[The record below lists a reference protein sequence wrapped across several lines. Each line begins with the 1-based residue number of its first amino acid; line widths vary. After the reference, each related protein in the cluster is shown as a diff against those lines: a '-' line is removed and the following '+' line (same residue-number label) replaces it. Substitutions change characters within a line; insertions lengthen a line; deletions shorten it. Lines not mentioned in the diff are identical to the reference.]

1 MKNIFLKK
9 LIFAFCFI
17 SNIIFSQ
24 KTDQQNQRII
34 LAQSKIPTEFQSH
47 PEYLKLQLE
56 NIPTNVELI
65 QFRTEDQ
72 RTFLDIEGNY
82 HTQKTG
88 GYYNY
93 QFENHWRSIQE
104 KLSFNSNSIG
114 IFESELP
121 ITINKNSTS
130 TKLVLE
136 KNTSKGLEFGQNVAL
151 SFLSDDFQTLS
162 SIQKNNQ
169 SGNIEFNDNSLT
181 VKDYFQGI
189 DREQTINYWS
199 VRTNYAIQSPLSIPN
214 SSSYVELKDK
224 LNLDPS
230 FTISYGDGI
239 QTTLGWLGTLK
250 ITNLQG
256 EVIGQISSAQIF
268 DSFESTNKA
277 EVASHVIPGY
287 YVINQ
292 TENGIELFLRFD
304 AEFLRRTDLVYPVTI
319 DPTATNTYANNQG
332 LQDKN
337 TQYNANC
344 QATMNVTLPINF
356 HVVTGTTTTYRIWA
370 KGYIG
375 QSGGTTTY
383 ADKVEQ
389 KSKVGSIT
397 WTATQNGAGTNHSG
411 NGYPYTSA
419 NNGQSYTISNSN
431 IANGCYN
438 TNIVTYRWQGY
449 QDFFPFGSG
458 ATNVAGCVLNYQ
470 ELVTNTW
477 QVTTTYSNGPTIN
490 PVNNQSVCAGQST
503 TAISFSGT
511 GTGTSYTWTNNTT
524 GIGLA
529 ASGTGT
535 INAFTATNSTGAP
548 LIATITV
555 TPMLN
560 GCPGTPTTFTITVNP
575 SPTVTNPGNQTICV
589 GQNTAAVNFSGTV
602 GATFNWTNNNAATG
616 LASSGNTDIA
626 PFVGTNTTTSAITS
640 TVSITPTL
648 GTCNGTVVNFTI
660 TISPSPTVTTPT
672 NQSLCAGQQTTLITF
687 SGGAATFNWTNDNTA
702 IGLGANGSGNIAAFT
717 TTNSTSI
724 PILGT
729 ITVTPVSGACT
740 GTPITFTITINP
752 SPTVTPPA
760 NQTLCAGQSTT
771 LITLSGTAGSTFD
784 WTNNNTATGL
794 GANGTGN
801 IASFTATNTTTA
813 SITSTISVT
822 PTLGS
827 CPGTPV
833 TFTITVAVTPTV
845 TAPTSQTICAG
856 ASTTAISFTG
866 TATTYN
872 WTNSNPAIG
881 LGASG
886 TVNIASFVGTN
897 TGTTPISATITVT
910 PVSGACTG
918 TPITFTINIL
928 NQITPT
934 FTQLGPYCLNQTP
947 VALSTS
953 SNNNPAIIGT
963 WNPTTIST
971 ATNGTQT
978 YTFTPNT
985 GQCASNATMNIVVN
999 SSITPTFTQL
1009 GPFCQNAAPTA
1020 LPTTSSNSP
1029 GITGTWS
1036 PALISTAT
1044 VGTTNYTFTPTNAQC
1059 TGNAIV
1065 PIIVQLAP
1073 SPQVSSNIT
1082 QGCNPLSVILSSP
1095 NLPNATYTWTAN
1107 GNVIGT
1113 GSNLNT
1119 TFLTAGCFD
1128 IELTASYNGCVA
1140 VSSIADY
1147 ICVENPPVTL
1157 FNNFPI
1163 SVSESVETINFNN
1176 NSTGAI
1182 SYAWDFGDGTNSTL
1196 AEPNHQFTNI
1206 NSNLQ
1211 VTLTSVSP
1219 FGCSSSYTGIIPFKD
1234 PAIFY
1239 VPNSFTP
1246 DEDEFNQTWGPVFTR
1261 GFDPFNFN
1269 LYVYDRWGEL
1279 VWESNDAS
1287 KKWDGTY
1294 GKSGKKAGQG
1304 VYIWRINYKPI
1315 ETDDKITISGHL
1327 NLIK

>member
-1 MKNIFLKK
+1 MKNILFLKV
-9 LIFAFCFI
+9 LFI
-17 SNIIFSQ
+17 VFIQTNNLFSQ
-24 KTDQQNQRII
+24 LNTIQNKRLN
-34 LAQSKIPTEFQSH
+34 LAQNKIPTEFQSH
-47 PEYLKLQLE
+47 PEYLKLELE
-56 NIPTNVELI
+56 NIPTNIELI
-65 QFRTEDQ
+65 QYRTANQ

-114 IFESELP
+114 IFETELP
-121 ITINKNSTS
+121 IIVNKTNSS
-130 TKLVLE
+130 TKLILE
-136 KNTSKGLEFGQNVAL
+136 KNTTKGFEFGQSASL
-151 SFLSDDFQTLS
+151 SFVNASLKEIN
-162 SIQKNNQ
+162 SIQKNNDLV
-169 SGNIEFNDNSLT
+169 NIEFDENTITANN
-181 VKDYFQGI
+181 YFQGI
-189 DREQTINYWS
+189 NREQTINYWS
-199 VRTNYAIQSPLSIPN
+199 VRTNYNIQSPLNLPN
-214 SSSYVELKDK
+214 SCSYVELKDQ
-224 LNLDPS
+224 LNLDPN
-230 FTISYGDGI
+230 FIISYGEGT
-239 QTTLGWLGTLK
+239 QTTLGWLGTLI
-250 ITNLQG
+250 ITNQQG
-256 EVIGQISSAQIF
+256 VIVGQISSAQIF
-268 DSFESTNKA
+268 DSFESSNKN
-277 EVASHVIPGY
+277 EVANHIIPGY
-287 YVINQ
+287 YTLNQ
-292 TENGIELFLRFD
+292 TVSGTELILRFD
-304 AEFLRRTDLVYPVTI
+304 AEFLRRTDLVYPITI

-344 QATMNVTLPINF
+344 QASMNVNIPINF
-356 HVVTGTTTTYRIWA
+356 YVVTGTNTTYRIWA
-370 KGYIG
+370 KGYIAA
-375 QSGGTTTY
+375 SGGTTNY

-389 KSKVGSIT
+389 RSKVGSIT

-411 NGYPYTSA
+411 TGYTYTSA
-419 NNGQSYTISNSN
+419 NNGQTYTINNSN

-449 QDFFPFGSG
+449 QTFFPFGSG

-477 QVTTTYSNGPTIN
+477 QLTTTYSDGPVIN
-490 PVNNQSVCAGQST
+490 PVTSQTLCAGQQT
-503 TAISFSGT
+503 TAVTFSGT
-511 GTGTSYTWTNNTT
+511 GSSYTWTNNTT
-524 GIGLA
+524 AIGLA

-602 GATFNWTNNNAATG
+602 GATFNWTNNNTATG

-660 TISPSPTVTTPT
+660 TISPTPTVTIPA

-687 SGGAATFNWTNDNTA
+687 SGGAPTFNWTNDNTA

-740 GTPITFTITINP
+740 GTPITFTIN
-752 SPTVTPPA
+752 V
-760 NQTLCAGQSTT
+760 
-771 LITLSGTAGSTFD
+771 
-784 WTNNNTATGL
+784 
-794 GANGTGN
+794 
-801 IASFTATNTTTA
+801 
-813 SITSTISVT
+813 
-822 PTLGS
+822 
-827 CPGTPV
+827 
-833 TFTITVAVTPTV
+833 
-845 TAPTSQTICAG
+845 
-856 ASTTAISFTG
+856 
-866 TATTYN
+866 
-872 WTNSNPAIG
+872 
-881 LGASG
+881 
-886 TVNIASFVGTN
+886 
-897 TGTTPISATITVT
+897 
-910 PVSGACTG
+910 
-918 TPITFTINIL
+918 L

-934 FTQLGPYCLNQTP
+934 FTQLGPYCQNTAPGTLPTN
-947 VALSTS
+947 STNS
-953 SNNNPAIIGT
+953 PSITGT
-963 WNPTTIST
+963 WSPTTIST
-971 ATNGTQT
+971 ATVGNAT
-978 YTFTPNT
+978 YTFTPAAN
-985 GQCASNATMNIVVN
+985 QCATTSTMIVNTILQPTVTISSQTICNGQTVTITPSTNPIGGSYLWSNNQTTSTISVNPSATTSYSVLYSVTGCNATATNSVTVN
-999 SSITPTFTQL
+999 PVINPTFIQL
-1009 GPFCQNAAPTA
+1009 GNYCQNEAPGVFTN
-1020 LPTTSSNSP
+1020 TSTN
-1029 GITGTWS
+1029 GITGTWNPSLISTLTVGNQTYSFTPTAGICANVATMAITINPLITPTFGTFGPYCQNENVPILPGNSTNTPSIAGTWS
-1036 PALISTAT
+1036 PVLISTAT
-1044 VGTTNYTFTPTNAQC
+1044 VGTTNYTFTPTNTQC
-1059 TGNAIV
+1059 TGNAII
-1065 PIIVQLAP
+1065 PINVQLAP

-1082 QGCNPLSVILSSP
+1082 QGCNPLSVILSSS

-1157 FNNFPI
+1157 FNNFPL

-1182 SYAWDFGDGTNSTL
+1182 SYAWDFGDGNSSTL
-1196 AEPNHQFTNI
+1196 SDPNHQFSNI
-1206 NSNLQ
+1206 IGNLQ
-1211 VTLTSVSP
+1211 ITLTSLSS
-1219 FGCSSSYTGIIPFKD
+1219 FGCSSTFTSFIPYKD
-1234 PAIFY
+1234 PTIFY
-1239 VPNSFTP
+1239 VPNTFTP
-1246 DEDEFNQTWGPVFTR
+1246 DGDEFNQSWGPVFTR

-1269 LYVYDRWGEL
+1269 LCVYDRWGEL

-1287 KKWDGTY
+1287 KKWGGTY
-1294 GKSGKKAGQG
+1294 DKSGKKAAQG

-1315 ETDDKITISGHL
+1315 DTDNKITISGHL
-1327 NLIK
+1327 NLLK